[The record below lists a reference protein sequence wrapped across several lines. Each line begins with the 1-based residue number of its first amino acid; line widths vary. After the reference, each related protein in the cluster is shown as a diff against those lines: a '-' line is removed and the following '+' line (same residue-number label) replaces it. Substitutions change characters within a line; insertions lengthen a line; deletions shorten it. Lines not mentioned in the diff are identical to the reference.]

1 MKILLTGGAGFIGS
15 HLAESFIEAGHQ
27 VVILDNLSTGR
38 AEYLHPEADFYQMD
52 IASDDLP
59 EVFEREQPE
68 VVCHH
73 AAQMSVLVSVREPLL
88 DAKTNI
94 LGSLNLLTCAQNFGA
109 RAFIFASSGGTV
121 YGDAATLPTPE
132 SAPLLPLSPYG
143 LSKMSFEHY
152 LRLAAMTSPLK
163 ISILRYANV
172 YGERQSPHGEAGV
185 IAIFA
190 EKMLRGEEVV
200 IYGDGEQSRDFIY
213 VGDVVRANLAALES
227 PGPIETF
234 NIGTGRAATV
244 NQIFA
249 HLAKLTNYP
258 HPPQWADLKAGEVRH
273 NLLDIQQARAHLGW
287 APQVDL
293 EQGLARTVAALRA

>member
-15 HLAESFIEAGHQ
+15 HLAEAFIAAGHQ
-27 VVILDNLSTGR
+27 VVIVDKLSTGR
-38 AEYLHPEADFYQMD
+38 AEYLHPAADFYQMD
-52 IASDDLP
+52 ICSDDLP
-59 EVFEREQPE
+59 AVFERERPE

-73 AAQMSVLVSVREPLL
+73 AAQMSVLVSLREPLL
-88 DAKTNI
+88 DAQTNI
-94 LGSLNLLTCAQNFGA
+94 LGSLNLLTCAQNYGA

-152 LRLAAMTSPLK
+152 LRLAAMTSPLQ

-185 IAIFA
+185 IAIFT
-190 EKMLRGEEVV
+190 EKMLRGEVV
-200 IYGDGEQSRDFIY
+200 SIYGDGEQSRDFIY
-213 VGDVVRANLAALES
+213 VGDVVRANLAALER
-227 PGPIETF
+227 PEPLQTF
-234 NIGTGRAATV
+234 NIGTGRPTTV

-249 HLAKLTNYP
+249 HLAKLTHYP
-258 HPPQWADLKAGEVRH
+258 HSPEWLEVKAGEVRH
-273 NLLDIQQARAHLGW
+273 NLLDIRQAGAHLGW
-287 APQVDL
+287 APEMPL
-293 EQGLARTVAALRA
+293 AEGLARTVAAYR